1 MECIILFFFIS
12 LLGDG
17 FYFLGKFVWFGKFCG
32 NDSDFELEFGGIS
45 FIVLGLVMNGFFS
58 KVNEDL
64 VLKEVMS

>member
-1 MECIILFFFIS
+1 M
-12 LLGDG
+12 
-17 FYFLGKFVWFGKFCG
+17 GKFVWFGKFCG